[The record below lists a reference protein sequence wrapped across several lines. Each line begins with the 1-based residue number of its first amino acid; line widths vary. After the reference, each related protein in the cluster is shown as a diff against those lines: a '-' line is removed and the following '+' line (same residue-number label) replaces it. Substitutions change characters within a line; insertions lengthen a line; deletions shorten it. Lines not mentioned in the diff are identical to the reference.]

1 MSEKKSFN
9 KIRDSLLNLM
19 GIADLDTIRRLGHK
33 VDDLEKY
40 IKILIK
46 KQEETLEIT
55 HEKPRRVILADTD
68 TNSYDTVQAALPE
81 GLELKMINNWD
92 LLFRET
98 KKANIPLL
106 IIDLAMLG
114 AEGVENIRKLRE
126 ENPGLRIVALSS
138 YLSASL
144 AEAMPEGVDLSGILQ
159 KPLNAFQVKEDIAR
173 HLLH

>member
-1 MSEKKSFN
+1 MSEKKSFH
-9 KIRDSLLNLM
+9 KIRDSFLNLM
-19 GIADLDTIRRLGHK
+19 GIADLETIQRLGHK

-46 KQEETLEIT
+46 KQEEAPVVT
-55 HEKPRRVILADTD
+55 EKPRRVILADTD
-68 TNSYDTVQAALPE
+68 TNSYDTVRAALPDN
-81 GLELKMINNWD
+81 LELKMINNWD
-92 LLFRET
+92 LLFREA
-98 KKANIPLL
+98 KKSNIPLL
-106 IIDLAMLG
+106 IIDLSMLG

-126 ENPGLRIVALSS
+126 ENPHLRIVDLSS